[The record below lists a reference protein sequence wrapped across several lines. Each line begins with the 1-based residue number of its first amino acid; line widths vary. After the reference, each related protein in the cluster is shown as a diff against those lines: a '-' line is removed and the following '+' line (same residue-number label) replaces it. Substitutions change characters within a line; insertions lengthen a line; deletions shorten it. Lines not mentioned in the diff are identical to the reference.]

1 MKIFKFVLAVLCVM
15 TFSLNV
21 EAQTKTN
28 IKSETE
34 IKIKPERLTDE
45 EIQEFKQYQFYLD
58 KPANGIEKIK
68 YANDDAPIEGQISKD
83 GKRVIMDGY
92 IKRGRVTAV
101 VRYKDGTTEEVSR
114 SSCVI
119 DPVIPL

>member
-1 MKIFKFVLAVLCVM
+1 MKIFKFVLAILCVM
-15 TFSLNV
+15 IFSLNV
-21 EAQTKTN
+21 KAQ
-28 IKSETE
+28 IKTE
-34 IKIKPERLTDE
+34 IKPETQIKPERLTDE

-68 YANDDAPIEGQISKD
+68 YANDDTPIEGQISKD